1 MNSKLTKD
9 YKSRFPYYSELPL
22 NHPNNEPFV
31 DSLATWGMDR
41 INSCA
46 LPYHAKNKGVKDNG
60 ARGKEVT
67 ITKSQLKEII
77 IKSNGISPNGQEI
90 YLAPTGILRKP
101 GEAERLGLIT
111 SEQRNRFPSFDRIDS
126 SKGYIS
132 GNVQLTTKNY
142 NLGKSNNTILLK
154 TQTERGNVTF
164 NFKGI
169 DVNLNEVTSSFLI
182 TTLQGLGN

>member
-1 MNSKLTKD
+1 MNNRLTKD
-9 YKSRFPYYSELPL
+9 YTSRFPYYSELPL
-22 NHPNNEPFV
+22 NHPLNEPFV
-31 DSLATWGMDR
+31 ESLATWGMDR

-46 LPYHAKNKGVKDNG
+46 LPYHAKHIGVKDNG
-60 ARGKEVT
+60 TRGKEVS
-67 ITKSQLKEII
+67 ITKSELKEII
-77 IKSNGISPNGQEI
+77 IKSNGISPNGQQI

-126 SKGYIS
+126 SKGYVR
-132 GNVQLTTKNY
+132 GNIQLTTKNY
-142 NLGKSNNTILLK
+142 NLGKSNNIILPNE
-154 TQTERGNVTF
+154 QIERGNATI

-169 DVNLNEVTSSFLI
+169 DITLNEVSSSFLI